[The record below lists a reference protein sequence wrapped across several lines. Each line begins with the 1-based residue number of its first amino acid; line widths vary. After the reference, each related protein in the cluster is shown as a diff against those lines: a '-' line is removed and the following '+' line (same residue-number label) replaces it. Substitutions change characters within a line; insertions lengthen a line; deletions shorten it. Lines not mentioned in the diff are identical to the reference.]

1 MVLNDTEGTFIV
13 AGFITALLLS
23 LHWAVFYMLLAGV
36 ETAIYS
42 GYYIDKQGIEKA
54 GEVWTKLFGNEIKNL
69 NGRI

>member
-54 GEVWTKLFGNEIKNL
+54 GEV
-69 NGRI
+69 